1 MQNLIIGSDRQFQI
15 WKYNVGHSQLLLRS
29 VKSPDHPSRIDVLF
43 KGVSQFHLPT
53 VLNGLF
59 LAEAADIKPPELLSL
74 RESAAR
80 EKQLKVFSVRGVDF
94 VGYVSAL
101 VVFTH
106 EDEGEYYDPSL
117 FPSLKGL

>member
-1 MQNLIIGSDRQFQI
+1 MPNLIIGSDRQFQV
-15 WKYNVGHSQLLLRS
+15 WKYTVGHSQLLLRS
-29 VKSPDHPSRIDVLF
+29 VKSSDHPTRIDVLF

-53 VLNGLF
+53 VLNGLVI
-59 LAEAADIKPPELLSL
+59 AEGAESDISELFTL
-74 RESAAR
+74 RESEAR
-80 EKQLKVFSVRGVDF
+80 KKELKLFPVRGVDF

-106 EDEGEYYDPSL
+106 EDEGEYYDPSF